1 MMAYQMVEYAV
12 KTQILQVA
20 LVNERQRDKEM
31 RLIFSVF
38 NFIILQCYLL
48 FEEMIGDNIFE
59 FITFYCL

>member
-1 MMAYQMVEYAV
+1 MMAYKMVEYAV

-59 FITFYCL
+59 FITF

>member
-1 MMAYQMVEYAV
+1 MMTYKMVEYAV

-59 FITFYCL
+59 FITF

>member
-20 LVNERQRDKEM
+20 LVNERQRGKEM

-38 NFIILQCYLL
+38 NLIILQCYLL

-59 FITFYCL
+59 FITF

>member
-38 NFIILQCYLL
+38 NFIILQCCLL

-59 FITFYCL
+59 FITF

>member
-1 MMAYQMVEYAV
+1 MVEYAV

-31 RLIFSVF
+31 RLVFSVF

-59 FITFYCL
+59 FITF

>member
-31 RLIFSVF
+31 RLVFSVF

-59 FITFYCL
+59 FITF

>member
-1 MMAYQMVEYAV
+1 MAYQMVEYAV

-59 FITFYCL
+59 FITF

>member
-1 MMAYQMVEYAV
+1 MMAYKMVEYAV

-38 NFIILQCYLL
+38 NFIILNV
-48 FEEMIGDNIFE
+48 I
-59 FITFYCL
+59 YCLRRLLVTIFLSS

>member
-59 FITFYCL
+59 FITF

>member
-1 MMAYQMVEYAV
+1 MVEYAV

-38 NFIILQCYLL
+38 NFIILNV
-48 FEEMIGDNIFE
+48 I
-59 FITFYCL
+59 YCLRRLLVTISLSS

>member
-12 KTQILQVA
+12 KTQILQVT

-59 FITFYCL
+59 FITF